1 MNIMTKL
8 KKKNTTKLKKLNKN
22 YDQNNIEVKLYYNL
36 AKVYND
42 VGKIRKKLIYNL
54 LMFCFSN

>member
-1 MNIMTKL
+1 MTKL